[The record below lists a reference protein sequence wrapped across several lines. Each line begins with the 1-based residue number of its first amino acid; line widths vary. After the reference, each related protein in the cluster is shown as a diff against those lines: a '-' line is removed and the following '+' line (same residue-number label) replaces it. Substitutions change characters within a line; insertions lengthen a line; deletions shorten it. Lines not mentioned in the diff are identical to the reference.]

1 VHSNSTEQESLE
13 LVSDLV
19 AENTNALNSLAGKKY
34 EGTVEAYRFYSAK
47 HIHRAADGFAFLR
60 KSGRIDASK
69 FLVRPAIEV
78 ALRLQAVRK
87 QPDLLYRI
95 AFSEHC
101 QDKRL
106 LRPAA
111 KFANADYDQAPI
123 HHLWKKFADWFK
135 DKFPSLQ
142 TVDQEITVIEI
153 AEKAGLGTFYDSHYR
168 TYCQYTHGAFRA
180 SAGYLD
186 DVTDAVDNRT
196 MAVCAFVA
204 LDTLISI
211 GAESP
216 NCSGLFERLSRD
228 DQEVKEG
235 LSATGK

>member
-1 VHSNSTEQESLE
+1 VHSNSAEQESLE

-19 AENTNALNSLAGKKY
+19 AEITNALNSLAGKKY

-47 HIHRAADGFAFLR
+47 HIHRAADGFVFLR

-142 TVDQEITVIEI
+142 AVDQEITVIEI
-153 AEKAGLGTFYDSHYR
+153 AEKAGLGRFYDSHYR

-216 NCSGLFERLSRD
+216 NCNGLFERLSRD
-228 DQEVKEG
+228 NQEVKEG

>member
-1 VHSNSTEQESLE
+1 MHSNSAEQESLE

-19 AENTNALNSLAGKKY
+19 AEITNALNSLAGKKY

-47 HIHRAADGFAFLR
+47 HIHRAADGFVFLR

-142 TVDQEITVIEI
+142 AVDQEITVIEI
-153 AEKAGLGTFYDSHYR
+153 AEKAGLGRFYDSHYR

-216 NCSGLFERLSRD
+216 NCNGLFERLSRD
-228 DQEVKEG
+228 NQEVKEG

>member
-1 VHSNSTEQESLE
+1 MPSASAEQESLK

-19 AENTNALNSLAGKKY
+19 DEIKSAFKSLAGKKY

-47 HIHRAADGFAFLR
+47 HIHRAADGFVFLR
-60 KSGRIDASK
+60 NSGRIDASK
-69 FLVRPAIEV
+69 FLVRPTIEV
-78 ALRLQAVRK
+78 ALRLRAVRK

-106 LRPAA
+106 FRPAA
-111 KFANADYDQAPI
+111 KSANGDYDQA
-123 HHLWKKFADWFK
+123 LVQQDWKRFADWFK
-135 DKFPSLQ
+135 NKFPSLQ
-142 TVDQEITVIEI
+142 AVDKEIKVFEI
-153 AEKAGLGTFYDSHYR
+153 AEKAGLGGFYDSHYR
-168 TYCQYTHGAFRA
+168 TYCQYTHGTFRA

-186 DVTDAVDNRT
+186 DVTDAADNRT

-216 NCSGLFERLSRD
+216 NCKSLFERLSRD
-228 DQEVKEG
+228 DQEAKEE
-235 LSATGK
+235 LSSSAE

>member
-1 VHSNSTEQESLE
+1 MPSASAEQESLK

-19 AENTNALNSLAGKKY
+19 DELKSAFKSLAGKKY
-34 EGTVEAYRFYSAK
+34 NDTFDAYRFYSAK
-47 HIHRAADGFAFLR
+47 HLHRAADGFVFLR
-60 KSGRIDASK
+60 QGGRVDASK
-69 FLVRPAIEV
+69 FLVRPAIEI

-101 QDKRL
+101 QDERL

-111 KFANADYDQAPI
+111 NEANANYDQAPF
-123 HHLWKKFADWFK
+123 HQLWKQFTDSFK
-135 DKFPSLQ
+135 QKFPTLQ
-142 TVDQEITVIEI
+142 ALNQEVKIIEI
-153 AEKAGLGTFYDSHYR
+153 AKKAELQRFYDSHYR
-168 TYCQYTHGAFRA
+168 TYCQYTHGALRA

-186 DVTDAVDNRT
+186 DVTDPTDNGT

-204 LDTLISI
+204 LDALLPL

-216 NCSGLFERLSRD
+216 NHNNLFQRLSED
-228 DQEVKEG
+228 NQELRAWQPSTAG
-235 LSATGK
+235 